1 MAVTSRSF
9 GYYSLPCSMMVPF
22 ADNMNHANIQS
33 DVGLYEKGMN
43 DRDSN
48 KVRERQRIEDLPTDC
63 KVWNSGYETA
73 SQEDDTENE
82 DEEKEQALSEDS
94 SEESEDEGEE

>member
-1 MAVTSRSF
+1 
-9 GYYSLPCSMMVPF
+9 MMVPF

-48 KVRERQRIEDLPTDC
+48 KVRER
-63 KVWNSGYETA
+63 
-73 SQEDDTENE
+73 
-82 DEEKEQALSEDS
+82 
-94 SEESEDEGEE
+94 